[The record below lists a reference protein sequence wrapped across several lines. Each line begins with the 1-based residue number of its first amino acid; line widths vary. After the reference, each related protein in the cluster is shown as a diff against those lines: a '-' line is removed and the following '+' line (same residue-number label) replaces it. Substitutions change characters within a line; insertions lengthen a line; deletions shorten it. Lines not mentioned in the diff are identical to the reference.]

1 MTTVSQNVV
10 RDGIR
15 LSVGTF
21 TAIAIKA
28 PQRVDRDTAR
38 IALLIA
44 PIAVLPIGVLV
55 GVVAWLGHL
64 AALPN
69 IVTGA
74 LAVAAGALG
83 NRAFHLDGLADT
95 VDALSASYD
104 RDRALAIAR
113 TGDVGPA
120 GATALVLTL
129 LVQAGSVGALAATTW
144 GPALVALCWCA
155 ARAAA
160 SVGLRR
166 GVRPARDDG
175 LGRTFAESVPVAAA
189 LAQWL
194 LIAGAFT
201 AVLSLLGSNVFAGPA
216 VVAVTALAVL
226 LLIGHVTNRLGGI
239 IGDAVGACVEVA
251 FAALLVLS
259 VAAL

>member
-1 MTTVSQNVV
+1 MTAVSQNAL
-10 RDGIR
+10 RDGVR

-21 TAIAIKA
+21 TAIPVKA
-28 PQRVDRDTAR
+28 PTAVGTAVAAV
-38 IALLIA
+38 ALLIA
-44 PIAVLPIGVLV
+44 PIAVLPVGVLV

-64 AALPN
+64 AALPS
-69 IVTGA
+69 IVSGA
-74 LAVAAGALG
+74 LAVAAGVLG

-129 LVQAGSVGALAATTW
+129 LVQAASVGALAANSW
-144 GPALVALCWCA
+144 GPILVALCWCA

-166 GVRPARDDG
+166 GVPPARNDG
-175 LGRTFAESVPVAAA
+175 LGRTFAESVPVGA
-189 LAQWL
+189 LFAQWL
-194 LIAGAFT
+194 IVAGAF
-201 AVLSLLGSNVFAGPA
+201 AAAFALLDSNAFAGPA
-216 VVAVTALAVL
+216 IVAATGLLVWLVVR
-226 LLIGHVTNRLGGI
+226 HVTSRLGGI
-239 IGDAVGACVEVA
+239 IGDAVGASVELA
-251 FAALLVLS
+251 FAAFLVLA